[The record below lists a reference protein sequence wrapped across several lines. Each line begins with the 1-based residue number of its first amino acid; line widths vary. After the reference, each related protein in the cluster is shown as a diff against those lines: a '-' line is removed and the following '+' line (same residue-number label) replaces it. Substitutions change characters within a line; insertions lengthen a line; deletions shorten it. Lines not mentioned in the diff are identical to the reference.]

1 MKNAFYILFIII
13 LVSCSSE
20 NEKFS
25 VEITTEKQYT
35 VETFFTNEIGW
46 GYIILLDNKAYI
58 KQPHIP
64 AVSGKLGFS
73 SKQKAEKTAVF
84 VIYKIKQGILPPS
97 VNMQE
102 LDSLGVLM

>member
-1 MKNAFYILFIII
+1 MKKVFYILFTIIMF
-13 LVSCSSE
+13 SCSSE
-20 NEKFS
+20 NEKCS
-25 VEITTEKQYT
+25 VEKQYT

-46 GYIILLDNKAYI
+46 GYIILLDNKPYI

-73 SKQKAEKTAVF
+73 SKQKAEKTAKF

-97 VNMQE
+97 VNVQE
-102 LDSLGVLM
+102 LDSLGVLR